1 MGLRATQPRPYA
13 GGAGEALLP
22 SDPQGGPAPAIL
34 RGESA
39 KLDPQQQ
46 EVIIVGV
53 TKWLKDRSSA
63 RFGPMQV
70 VRDPRGPVVVCGWID
85 GHNGAGAYR
94 GMSPYIGVLMGPRN
108 DAEFLVVGIGATA
121 RERAEVLSLCAEVGV
136 TSLKESEH
144 RFGDDAQRVRRSRRS
159 AASSRPRAGCRLP
172 SRPAVDL

>member
-1 MGLRATQPRPYA
+1 MRRWLRLAAGFLAFGGL
-13 GGAGEALLP
+13 GAGVTVDTAYHFEYSLHPHGPARHLSPGRTTAAQAKPCSP

-34 RGESA
+34 RGEPA
-39 KLDPQQQ
+39 QLDPQQQ

-63 RFGPMQV
+63 CFGPMQV

-85 GHNGAGAYR
+85 GHNGTGAYR
-94 GMSPYIGVLMGPRN
+94 GMSPYIGLLMGLRN

-136 TSLKESEH
+136 TSL
-144 RFGDDAQRVRRSRRS
+144 
-159 AASSRPRAGCRLP
+159 
-172 SRPAVDL
+172 